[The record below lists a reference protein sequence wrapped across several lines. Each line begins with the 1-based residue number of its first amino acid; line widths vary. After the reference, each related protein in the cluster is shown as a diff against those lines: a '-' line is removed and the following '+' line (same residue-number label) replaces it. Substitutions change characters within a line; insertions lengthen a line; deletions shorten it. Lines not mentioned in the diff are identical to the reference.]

1 MMSGPC
7 LLIRHFQNACWQSPD
22 ACETREQE
30 KTELEEQRVALVG
43 EVQSY
48 RKKIKQL
55 EDDLLFRLSNSQ
67 ARPSPCPGCAS
78 W

>member
-1 MMSGPC
+1 MRLAPFAQRLQSG
-7 LLIRHFQNACWQSPD
+7 
-22 ACETREQE
+22 EQE

-67 ARPSPCPGCAS
+67 VRPPPRQASLRPWPPGYAPCPKP
-78 W
+78 